1 MVWWTPLVY
10 KYKVNGVVNIIMIMT
25 SMAMEENSTKN
36 CNQGVYNP
44 IKADFKIQLTRIP
57 FGSA

>member
-1 MVWWTPLVY
+1 
-10 KYKVNGVVNIIMIMT
+10 MIMT